1 MSRKQTLKSILGSS
15 DERVQ
20 VEYEGI
26 TEAVTPTVV
35 PSGGT
40 VPVVQQMPKTNKL
53 MQVVDAM
60 NKVPK
65 LYATGIGIAQAQAA
79 EDLAKLSDTEIAKEL
94 AQGDEGALSIFGYNK
109 AYNEGLVKRHY
120 KVNAST
126 YANDF
131 AALSTNLTDYP
142 TEAEFNAALEE
153 KVETIKREN
162 AELFG
167 GNRFQLEYNNQAF
180 NEVMGEYVAKASGE
194 YLANKQEA
202 TVLQYSTD
210 FLDDVKGGLDIQTS
224 LKNFQADLN
233 ELPIDNPNK
242 AKLLLDNVEAA
253 YNTFANNGEFKKAE
267 ALLNEAENYEIVKG
281 GRLGAGKNS
290 TTFSRLRDDLDLKS
304 ATKDEAS
311 VSRQFQRVTG
321 QYDRVANNLMFGTVE
336 NEDIEDLITTLRPDL
351 DDKTINTLISGVTE
365 PEDRLSKVIALN
377 SLVRDLGEKE
387 YTGDNQTFRPS
398 DVAQEVSDRMGS
410 VTSAF
415 ELSVRTKP
423 PESWTGLTEQQSADL
438 ITTAQA
444 GYFEQNPTSSVR
456 QFMYNQGLGGVK
468 PPQEVIDAFNKAHEL
483 DYVKRMNEVKNL
495 KSTLDTVSMGVLK
508 NLRVYMDA
516 DSDTKSALR
525 STISSEVMLEVDNIR
540 ESILN
545 YASTLSGTP
554 EENKEAI
561 GDFIRDEVNRFVEI
575 RGMVAN
581 AAGIYSGFNRDK
593 RFISREDYNPDDKDK
608 TTLEDKVAYKLEG
621 MNESYPHITNA
632 SRNINVRLSGSGSRT
647 FLADGGSLSDI
658 YSDMRGRKDKRAI
671 EVTQRLY
678 GYDTFDPKAADDL
691 KLTGLTTAEVKLF
704 GDIDE
709 FNSKYESYRSV
720 LTKYLIESDSL
731 TDDELVVFEELTN
744 FGIFN
749 EDSFNYFFTTQ
760 RTNLEQF

>member
-1 MSRKQTLKSILGSS
+1 MSKKQTLKSLFGSS

-26 TEAVTPTVV
+26 TEAVTPAVV

-40 VPVVQQMPKTNKL
+40 VPVVQQMPQTNKL
-53 MQVVDAM
+53 MQVVNAM
-60 NKVPK
+60 NKLPK
-65 LYATGIGIAQAQAA
+65 AYATGIGIAQTQAA
-79 EDLAKLSDTEIAKEL
+79 EDLAQLSDTEIAKEL

-131 AALSTNLTDYP
+131 ATLSTNLTDYP

-167 GNRFQLEYNNQAF
+167 GNRFQLEYNNEAF
-180 NEVMGEYVAKASGE
+180 NEVMGEYVAKASGD

-210 FLDDVKGGLDIQTS
+210 FLDDVKGGLDITAS
-224 LKNFQADLN
+224 LANFQADLN

-253 YNTFANNGEFKKAE
+253 YNTLANNGEFKKAE
-267 ALLNEAENYEIVKG
+267 ALLNDAEKYEIVKG

-290 TTFSRLRDDLDLKS
+290 TTFSRLRDDLDRKS

-311 VSRQFQRVTG
+311 VSRQFRRVKA
-321 QYDRVANNLMFGTVE
+321 QYSQVANSLMFDSF
-336 NEDIEDLITTLRPDL
+336 EDGDLEDLITTLRPDL
-351 DDKTINTLISGVTE
+351 DETTINTLISGVTE
-365 PEDRLSKVIALN
+365 PEDKISKVVALN

-387 YTGDNQTFRPS
+387 YVGVNKTFRPS
-398 DVAQEVSDRMGS
+398 DVADEVSDLMKE
-410 VTSAF
+410 VTTQFQRDVQTTPS
-415 ELSVRTKP
+415 
-423 PESWTGLTEQQSADL
+423 ESWTGLTEQQIADL
-438 ITTAQA
+438 TTIAEA
-444 GYFEQNPTSSVR
+444 GYFEANDMVSLSEFMKVQN
-456 QFMYNQGLGGVK
+456 LIGVK
-468 PPQEVIDAFNKAHEL
+468 PPQAVVDAYNKAHEL
-483 DYVKRMNEVKNL
+483 DYVKRMPQVKNL

-508 NLRVYMDA
+508 NLPVYMNA
-516 DSDTKSALR
+516 NSDVKGALR
-525 STISSEVMLEVDNIR
+525 STISSEVILEVDNIR

-545 YASTLSGTP
+545 HASTLSGTP

-561 GDFIRDEVNRFVEI
+561 ETFIRDEVKDFVEI

-581 AAGIYSGFNRDK
+581 AAGIFSKFDK
-593 RFISREDYNPDDKDK
+593 DRSFMSRANYNPNDEDE
-608 TTLEDKVAYKLEG
+608 TRLEAKVGAKVDAMET
-621 MNESYPHITNA
+621 SYPHITNA
-632 SRNINVRLSGSGSRT
+632 SRNINERLSGSGSRT

-709 FNSKYESYRSV
+709 FNSKYQLYSSV
-720 LTKYLIESDSL
+720 LTKYIVDSDSL
-731 TDDELVVFEELTN
+731 TDDELEVFEELTS

-749 EDSFNYFFTTQ
+749 DDSFNYFFTTQ